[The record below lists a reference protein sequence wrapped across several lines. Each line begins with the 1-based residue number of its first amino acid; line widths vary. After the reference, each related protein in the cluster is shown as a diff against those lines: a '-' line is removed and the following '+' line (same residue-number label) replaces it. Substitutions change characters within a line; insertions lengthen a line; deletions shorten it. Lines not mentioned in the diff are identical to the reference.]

1 MCSSSTFDEV
11 YGDRKLS
18 TALRPTRYA
27 AKICLM
33 GRNGAGKITLKS
45 MLANYPGL
53 ADPEFT
59 LDNGAVFWGLR
70 HRSATSAGRRD
81 Y

>member
-1 MCSSSTFDEV
+1 
-11 YGDRKLS
+11 
-18 TALRPTRYA
+18 
-27 AKICLM
+27 M